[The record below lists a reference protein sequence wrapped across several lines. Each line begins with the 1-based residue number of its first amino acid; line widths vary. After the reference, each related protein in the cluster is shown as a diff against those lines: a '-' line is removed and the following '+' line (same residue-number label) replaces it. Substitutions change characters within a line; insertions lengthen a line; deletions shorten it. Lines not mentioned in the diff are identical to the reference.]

1 MSEINFYQCDEQI
14 SRSIAP
20 LMLKVIE
27 EKKKVLILA
36 ANQTQVKE
44 IDDVLWSYGKN
55 KFIPHITAADKGF
68 DFKRQPIV
76 ISEKEENINDADYL
90 VLTKEVSQEF
100 LSKFSR
106 VFYFYDQLNVDEV
119 KNVMQKYKKIAAKFE
134 SYKKQD
140 GKWVRGV

>member
-1 MSEINFYQCDEQI
+1 
-14 SRSIAP
+14 
-20 LMLKVIE
+20 MLKVIE
-27 EKKKVLILA
+27 EKKKALILA
-36 ANQTQVKE
+36 ANQMQLKE

-55 KFIPHITAADKGF
+55 KFIPHITSADKGF

-90 VLTKEVSQEF
+90 VLTKEASQEF

-106 VFYFYDQLNVDEV
+106 IFYFYDQLNVDEV
-119 KNVMQKYKKIAAKFE
+119 KNVMQKYKKIVAKFE

-140 GKWVRGV
+140 GKWVKGVSNV